1 MANPD
6 SSILKK
12 SAMTLVLV
20 ALSLSSVSCASLYFQ
35 TLQPPVDRVKFSS
48 LRDLPYR
55 EQWAGF
61 VFNGEKIGFTY
72 LKIQPLENLELFL
85 ITSEAHMHLKFLGV
99 DKKISLR
106 SEDQVRTDLQLVSFR
121 YDMNMDGKI
130 LLLEGE
136 IKDGRLHA
144 IQQSGGEKKT
154 LVKELNRP
162 VFPAGAVNFYPLIT
176 GMSVGSKYRYDVF
189 DPQTQT
195 ITEVAQSVEAFEK
208 SPKLLIEPSF
218 RVETTMLGQA
228 VTSWINPAGETI
240 FELAMGG
247 VLITYKEDEGR
258 AKQFL
263 SEASMNKKDLILD
276 FSLVKTDRALP
287 CPRQASYLKIAL
299 EGIAGGLPLLEG
311 PGQSVQETIESG
323 KTVALYTLEKSS
335 GPDPIK
341 IKGSLNAAERY
352 IYLTAT
358 DHIESDHPE
367 IVKKAN
373 EIIFGAPSDLD
384 KIRRLT
390 KWVSEEIRDE
400 IVDSVSALE
409 VLHTKKGECQAHT
422 LLYAALARASGIP
435 TRLAGGLV
443 YLEETGFLYHA
454 WAESYADGWIA
465 VDPTFGQAGI
475 DATHVKLTEGPSW
488 ISMMSIGKV
497 VGQVRARV
505 LDYRAMCHESTNSRL
520 RREPFLSEKEAL

>member
-1 MANPD
+1 MARPD
-6 SSILKK
+6 SSVLKK
-12 SAMTLVLV
+12 SVLALFLVL
-20 ALSLSSVSCASLYFQ
+20 LSLSSLSCASLYFQ
-35 TLQPPVDRVKFSS
+35 TLQPPVERVQFSS

-55 EQWAGF
+55 EQWAGL
-61 VFNGEKIGFTY
+61 VFNGEKVGFTY
-72 LKIQPLENLELFL
+72 LKIQPLEHRELFL
-85 ITSEAHMHLKFLGV
+85 VTSEAHMRLKFLGV
-99 DKKISLR
+99 DKRISLR
-106 SEDQVRTDLQLVSFR
+106 SEDQVRADLQLVSFR

-144 IQQSGGEKKT
+144 LQQSGEQKKT
-154 LVKELNRP
+154 LVKELSRP

-195 ITEVAQSVEAFEK
+195 ITEVVQSVAAFEK

-218 RVETTMLGQA
+218 RVETAMLGQA

-247 VLITYKEDEGR
+247 VLITYKEDESR

-276 FSLVKTDRALP
+276 FSLVKTDRPLP
-287 CPRQASYLKIAL
+287 CPRQASYLKIVL
-299 EGIAGGLPLLEG
+299 EGVAGELPLMEG
-311 PGQSVQETIESG
+311 PGQSVTETIESG
-323 KTVALYTLEKSS
+323 KPVALYALERNS
-335 GPDPIK
+335 GPDPVK
-341 IKGSLNAAERY
+341 IKGALNAAERY
-352 IYLTAT
+352 VYLAST

-367 IVKKAN
+367 IRKKTD
-373 EIIFGAPSDLD
+373 EIVLGAPSDLD
-384 KIRRLT
+384 KIRRLA

-409 VLHTKKGECQAHT
+409 VLHMKKGECQAHT
-422 LLYAALARASGIP
+422 LLYAALARASAIP
-435 TRLAGGLV
+435 TRLVGGLV

-465 VDPTFGQAGI
+465 VDPTFDQVGI
-475 DATHVKLTEGPSW
+475 DATHVKLVEGPSW
-488 ISMMSIGKV
+488 VSMISVGKV

-505 LDYRAMCHESTNSRL
+505 LDYRAMCHE
-520 RREPFLSEKEAL
+520 

>member
-1 MANPD
+1 MARPVF
-6 SSILKK
+6 KK
-12 SAMTLVLV
+12 PALILVLV
-20 ALSLSSVSCASLYFQ
+20 VLSLSSLSCASLYFQ
-35 TLQPPVDRVKFSS
+35 TLKPPADRIQFSS
-48 LRDLPYR
+48 LGDFPYR

-61 VFNGEKIGFTY
+61 VFNGEKVGFTY
-72 LKIQPLENLELFL
+72 LKIQPPLDGRDLFL
-85 ITSEAHMHLKFLGV
+85 ITSEAHMRLKFLGV

-106 SEDQVRTDLQLVSFR
+106 SEDQVRADLQLVSFR
-121 YDMNMDGKI
+121 YDMDMDGKT

-136 IKDGRLHA
+136 VKDGRLQA
-144 IQQSGGEKKT
+144 IQQAGEEKKT
-154 LVKELNRP
+154 LVKEVSRP
-162 VFPAGAVNFYPLIT
+162 VYAASAVNFYPFIK
-176 GMSVGSKYRYDVF
+176 GISVGSRYRYDVF

-195 ITEVAQSVEAFEK
+195 ITEVVQSVDAFEK

-218 RVETTMLGQA
+218 RVETAMLGQA

-247 VLITYKEDEGR
+247 VLITFKEDESR

-299 EGIAGGLPLLEG
+299 EGVTGQLPLLAG
-311 PGQSVQETIESG
+311 PGQSVTETIESG
-323 KTVALYTLEKSS
+323 KPVALYVLEKNS
-335 GPDPIK
+335 GPDPAK
-341 IKGSLNAAERY
+341 TQGNLNAAERY
-352 IYLTAT
+352 VYLAAT

-373 EIIFGAPSDLD
+373 EIVLGVPSDLD
-384 KIRRLT
+384 KIRCLT
-390 KWVSEEIRDE
+390 KWVSLEIKDE
-400 IVDSVSALE
+400 IVDSFSALE
-409 VLHTKKGECQAHT
+409 VLHTRKGECQAHT

-443 YLEETGFLYHA
+443 CLEETGFLYHA

-465 VDPTFGQAGI
+465 VDPTFDQVGI
-475 DATHVKLTEGPSW
+475 DATHIKLAEGPSW

-497 VGQVRARV
+497 VGQVRAGV
-505 LDYRAMCHESTNSRL
+505 LDYRAICHE
-520 RREPFLSEKEAL
+520 

>member
-1 MANPD
+1 MARPV
-6 SSILKK
+6 SSVLKK
-12 SAMTLVLV
+12 PALIVVLV
-20 ALSLSSVSCASLYFQ
+20 VLSLSSLSCASLYFQ
-35 TLQPPVDRVKFSS
+35 TLQPPADRVKFSS

-55 EQWAGF
+55 EQWAGI
-61 VFNGEKIGFTY
+61 VFNGEKVGFTH
-72 LKIQPLENLELFL
+72 LKIQPLEHRELSL
-85 ITSEAHMHLKFLGV
+85 ITSEAHMRFKFLGV

-106 SEDQVRTDLQLVSFR
+106 SEDQVRADLQLVSFR
-121 YDMNMDGKI
+121 YDLDMDGKI

-136 IKDGRLHA
+136 VKEGRLQA
-144 IQQSGGEKKT
+144 LQQSGGEKKT
-154 LVKELNRP
+154 LVKELSRP
-162 VFPAGAVNFYPLIT
+162 VFPASAVNFYPFIT
-176 GMSVGSKYRYDVF
+176 GINVGSRYRYDVF
-189 DPQTQT
+189 DPQTQA
-195 ITEVAQSVEAFEK
+195 ITEVVQSVDAFEK

-218 RVETTMLGQA
+218 RVETAMLGQA

-247 VLITYKEDEGR
+247 VLITYKEDESR

-276 FSLVKTDRALP
+276 FSLVKTDRVLP

-299 EGIAGGLPLLEG
+299 EGIVGGLPLLEG
-311 PGQSVQETIESG
+311 PGQSVTETIESG
-323 KTVALYTLEKSS
+323 KPVALYALERSS

-341 IKGSLNAAERY
+341 IKGPLNAAERY
-352 IYLTAT
+352 IYLAVT

-367 IVKKAN
+367 IVKKAD
-373 EIIFGAPSDLD
+373 EIALGAPSDLD

-390 KWVSEEIRDE
+390 KWVSEEIKDE
-400 IVDSVSALE
+400 IIDSFSALE

-454 WAESYADGWIA
+454 WAESYDDGWIA

-475 DATHVKLTEGPSW
+475 DATHIKLAEGPSW

-505 LDYRAMCHESTNSRL
+505 LDYRAACHE
-520 RREPFLSEKEAL
+520 